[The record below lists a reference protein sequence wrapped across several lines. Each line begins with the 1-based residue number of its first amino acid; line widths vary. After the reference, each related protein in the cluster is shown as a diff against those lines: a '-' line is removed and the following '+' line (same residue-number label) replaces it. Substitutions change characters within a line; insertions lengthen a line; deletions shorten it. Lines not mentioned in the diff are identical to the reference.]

1 VGISLEVIESN
12 NSGEQEK
19 NLFQQQQ
26 ALIIPIMQEMDGI
39 EVKFKINKNNL
50 VIKNNHSIQIKNE
63 NIQNYENNGISF
75 SNTDMK
81 LD

>member
-75 SNTDMK
+75 SNNDMK

>member
-1 VGISLEVIESN
+1 MGISLEVIESN

-75 SNTDMK
+75 SNNDMK